1 MVSRVCLVQKVPF
14 HVEDPVVGNI
24 DFRIQS
30 GSKDQSGQN
39 KPKKKK
45 RRKKAEEKI
54 TKEKKVTRDFCE
66 TSTLIQ
72 LHFDSENEIRSK
84 AR

>member
-1 MVSRVCLVQKVPF
+1 MLKTQWSATSIFEYKADQKTRVDRTSQ
-14 HVEDPVVGNI
+14 
-24 DFRIQS
+24 
-30 GSKDQSGQN
+30 
-39 KPKKKK
+39 KKK